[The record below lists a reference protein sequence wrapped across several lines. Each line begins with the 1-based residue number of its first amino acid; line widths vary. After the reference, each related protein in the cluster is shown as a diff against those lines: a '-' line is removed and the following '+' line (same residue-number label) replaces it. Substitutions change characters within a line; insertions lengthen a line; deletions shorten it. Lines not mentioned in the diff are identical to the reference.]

1 MSDPDADDTHS
12 LTVDD
17 GRFRVSNGNL
27 YLAEGVSLDYEQTSV
42 IIVNMTAVDSGGE
55 TFTAPIRVTVI
66 DVEEQPTT
74 IALSGQDVMEWVR
87 GAPVGSV
94 SVDGKTPSD
103 RFSLSVSDP
112 RFEIAGKQLKL
123 LDSEMLNR
131 DEQHQVFLTV
141 SVSDTLAEFG
151 RLDKDFLIQIQRNAA
166 PNHNPDDP
174 FDVDGNGKG
183 TTGDALHILNYIN
196 IYGPGN
202 ITPDIADMYY
212 DVNGDGL
219 VTPLDVLLLLNELNR
234 RSLGGTVSNG
244 EGSPEGEQVVPTDP
258 ANRLGE
264 AESLSDPQ
272 LTPHGPEEFVAP
284 TISQSGE
291 SAETDNS
298 STGSQSRSYADR
310 VDQTLRL
317 LSDED
322 N

>member
-1 MSDPDADDTHS
+1 ILDANDPIDGISPTTAQVSENSEGALICAIQVSDPDAGDTHS
-12 LTVDD
+12 LTIDD

-66 DVEEQPTT
+66 DVEEQPTS

-112 RFEIAGKQLKL
+112 RFEISGKQLKL
-123 LDSEMLNR
+123 LDNEMLSR
-131 DEQHQVFLTV
+131 DEQDQVFLTV

-151 RLDKDFLIQIQRNAA
+151 RLDKNFIIHVQRNAA
-166 PNHNPDDP
+166 PNHNPNDP
-174 FDVDGNGKG
+174 YDVDGNGRE
-183 TTGDALHILNYIN
+183 TAGDALHILNFIN
-196 IYGPGN
+196 IHGPGN

-212 DVNGDGL
+212 DVNADG
-219 VTPLDVLLLLNELNR
+219 VITSLDVLLLLNELNR
-234 RSLGGTVSNG
+234 RALGGTVSNG

-258 ANRLGE
+258 AKRLGE
-264 AESLSDPQ
+264 
-272 LTPHGPEEFVAP
+272 EE
-284 TISQSGE
+284 
-291 SAETDNS
+291 
-298 STGSQSRSYADR
+298 
-310 VDQTLRL
+310 TL
-317 LSDED
+317 
-322 N
+322 